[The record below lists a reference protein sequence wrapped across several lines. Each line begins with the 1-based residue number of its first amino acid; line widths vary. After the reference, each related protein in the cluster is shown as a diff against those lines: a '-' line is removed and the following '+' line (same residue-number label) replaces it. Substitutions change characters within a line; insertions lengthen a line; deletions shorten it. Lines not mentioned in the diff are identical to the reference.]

1 MEDMAVMASH
11 RVRLP
16 IVLSLLSAAV
26 LALGWAAPPA
36 ASAQMEVRTQL
47 GWLRNGEFAAVMV
60 AEAKGF
66 FTEQGIRHRIM
77 DGGPGK
83 NPVPIVGAGQAT
95 FGITAG
101 GNNVFQA
108 RLAKDPVDVV
118 AIGTMLQKGPYSYIT
133 LGNPTDPDPKPKDI
147 EGKTLG
153 MQSDGEIFFKALAK
167 KHGVDT
173 SKVKVEV
180 VQANA
185 EPLLVGRVDFFTGW
199 VTNQPYLIEQEIAKP
214 DALPRLRGKTWK
226 AMRYADWGIVSYSD
240 VVFATGKTIRE
251 NPDLV
256 RRYMRAL
263 GRAMQY
269 ILDHP
274 EETVQ
279 MVASFPDQV
288 EKADKLA
295 WRWKIQNPL
304 FTSEDTKKNG
314 LLWMNPQVWD
324 GMMTFYKEYEQIP
337 RVVPADEMMT
347 NGFNPGIKR

>member
-1 MEDMAVMASH
+1 MEETAAMASY
-11 RVRLP
+11 RVLLP
-16 IVLSLLSAAV
+16 LALSLLV
-26 LALGWAAPPA
+26 GLGWAAPPPA
-36 ASAQMEVRTQL
+36 AAQTEVRTQL
-47 GWLRNGEFAAVMV
+47 GWLRNGEFAPVMV

-66 FTEQGIRHRIM
+66 FTEEGIRHRIM

-118 AIGTMLQKGPYSYIT
+118 AVGTLLQKGPYSYIT
-133 LGNPTDPDPKPKDI
+133 LANPSDPDPKPKDL
-147 EGKTLG
+147 EGKVVG
-153 MQSDGEIFFKALAK
+153 MQSDGEIFLKAFAK
-167 KHGVDT
+167 KHGVDL

-226 AMRYADWGIVSYSD
+226 AMRYADWGIRSYSD
-240 VVFATGKTIRE
+240 VIFATGKTVRE

-256 RRYMRAL
+256 RRYVRAL
-263 GRAMQY
+263 ARGMQY
-269 ILDHP
+269 ILDNP
-274 EETVQ
+274 DETVQ

-295 WRWKIQNPL
+295 WRWKIQNVL
-304 FTSEDTKKNG
+304 FSSEDTKQNG
-314 LLWMNPQVWD
+314 LLWMNPAVWD
-324 GMMTFYKEYEQIP
+324 EMMAFYKEYEQIP

>member
-1 MEDMAVMASH
+1 MASS
-11 RVRLP
+11 R
-16 IVLSLLSAAV
+16 IALSLA
-26 LALGWAAPPA
+26 LAFLAGLGWMAPPPA
-36 ASAQMEVRTQL
+36 AAQVEVRTQL
-47 GWLRNGEFAAVMV
+47 GWLRNGEFAPVMV

-66 FTEQGIRHRIM
+66 FTEEGIRHRIM

-95 FGITAG
+95 FGSTAG

-118 AIGTMLQKGPYSYIT
+118 AVGTLLQKGPYSYIT
-133 LGNPTDPDPKPKDI
+133 LGSPGDPDPKPKDL
-147 EGKTLG
+147 EGKVLG
-153 MQSDGEIFFKALAK
+153 MQSDGEIFLKAFAK
-167 KHGVDT
+167 KHGVDV

-199 VTNQPYLIEQEIAKP
+199 VTNQPFLIEQEIAKP
-214 DALPRLRGKTWK
+214 DAAPRLKGKTWK
-226 AMRYADWGIVSYSD
+226 AMRYADWGIRSYSD
-240 VVFATGKTIRE
+240 VIFATGKTVRE

-256 RRYMRAL
+256 RRYMRAIA
-263 GRAMQY
+263 RATQY
-269 ILDHP
+269 ILDNP

-279 MVASFPDQV
+279 LVASFPDQV

-295 WRWKIQNPL
+295 WRWKIQNAL

-314 LLWMNPQVWD
+314 LLWMNPAVWEE
-324 GMMTFYKEYEQIP
+324 MMAFYKEYEQIP
-337 RVVPADEMMT
+337 RVVPTDEMMT

>member
-1 MEDMAVMASH
+1 MEETLVMAS
-11 RVRLP
+11 RRALLP
-16 IVLSLLSAAV
+16 
-26 LALGWAAPPA
+26 LALAALVIAGWAGPA
-36 ASAQMEVRTQL
+36 TVAAQTEVRTQL
-47 GWLRNGEFAAVMV
+47 GWLRNGEFAPVMV

-66 FTEQGIRHRIM
+66 FTEEGIRHRIM

-118 AIGTMLQKGPYSYIT
+118 AVGTLLQRGPYSYIT
-133 LGNPTDPDPKPKDI
+133 LANPGDPEPKPKDL
-147 EGKTLG
+147 EGKVVG
-153 MQSDGEIFFKALAK
+153 MQSDGEIFLKAFAK
-167 KHGVDT
+167 KHGVDL

-214 DALPRLRGKTWK
+214 DAMPRLRGKTWK
-226 AMRYADWGIVSYSD
+226 AMRYADWGIRSYSD
-240 VVFATGKTIRE
+240 VIFATGKTARE

-256 RRYMRAL
+256 KRYMRAVAR
-263 GRAMQY
+263 GMQY
-269 ILDHP
+269 ILDNP

-279 MVASFPDQV
+279 MVAAFPEQV

-295 WRWKIQNPL
+295 WRWRIQNAL
-304 FTSEDTKKNG
+304 FSSEDTKKNG
-314 LLWMNPQVWD
+314 LLWMNPAVWD
-324 GMMTFYKEYEQIP
+324 EMMAFYKEYEQIP

>member
-1 MEDMAVMASH
+1 MEETAAMASYA
-11 RVRLP
+11 VL
-16 IVLSLLSAAV
+16 LSLLSLLVAIAPV
-26 LALGWAAPPA
+26 PALA
-36 ASAQMEVRTQL
+36 QTEVRTQL
-47 GWLRNGEFAAVMV
+47 GWLRNGEFAPVMV

-66 FTEQGIRHRIM
+66 FTEEGIRHRIM

-118 AIGTMLQKGPYSYIT
+118 AVGALLQRGPYSYIT
-133 LGNPTDPDPKPKDI
+133 LAAPGDPDPKPKDL
-147 EGKTLG
+147 EGKTVG
-153 MQSDGEIFFKALAK
+153 MQSDGEIFLKAFAK
-167 KHGVDT
+167 KHGIDL

-199 VTNQPYLIEQEIAKP
+199 VTNQPFLIEQEIAKP
-214 DALPRLRGKTWK
+214 DAAARLKGKTWK
-226 AMRYADWGIVSYSD
+226 AMRYADYGIRSYSD
-240 VVFATGKTIRE
+240 VIFATGKTIRE

-256 RRYMRAL
+256 KRYVRAL
-263 GRAMQY
+263 ARGMQY

-314 LLWMNPQVWD
+314 LLWMNPAVWD
-324 GMMTFYKEYEQIP
+324 EMMAFYKEYEQIP
-337 RVVPADEMMT
+337 RVVPADEMMS
-347 NGFNPGIKR
+347 NGFNPGITR